1 MGKKKH
7 RKTYTKQFKLDVIQ
21 QSYQRENIRD
31 LASELGLRPALIYK
45 WRAAYGAGSPDSFPG
60 KGVEQLTPD
69 QKKVRELEAELAETR
84 MERDILKKAIGIF
97 GKTRG

>member
-45 WRAAYGAGSPDSFPG
+45 WRAAYGAGPDDSFPG
-60 KGVEQLTPD
+60 KGVEKLTPD
-69 QKKVRELEAELAETR
+69 QRKVRELEAELAETR